1 LLYEGTGGES
11 IDDSVGH
18 WRSDA
23 SILWVNREAWLN
35 RHECEKQAESAD
47 FWILSDCNDFNGKA
61 LGECADLPNHTNV
74 LRRALM
80 LYRCPPQIGM
90 LLGIALLLAAGCNL
104 VGPNRR
110 FDAELEHYKEVAR
123 TVESADAITPPSAQD
138 FTTAPHTIRQNA
150 IPTGWQDLTVEEAIH
165 LALANSSVLRDL
177 GGTVLRYPETTRTI
191 LGPAVAASDPRFGM
205 EAALS
210 EFDAQLAT
218 SVVAEKNDRQVNNF
232 IASGGTRFFQQDLVN
247 FQSEISKLTASG
259 TQFSLRGLSTYDLNN
274 ASFNKFPSV
283 WDSQIEAEF
292 RQPMLQ
298 GAGTRFNRLAGPRAV
313 PGFYNGVLIAR
324 VNTDISAAEFEVA
337 IRDLVSNVENAYWDL
352 YFAFRDLDAKIQAR
366 NTSLEVWKSIAV
378 LRLAEQAG
386 GKPEREAQA
395 REQYF
400 RYEEEVQNALAGKL
414 QDATTNN
421 NGSSGG
427 SFRGTG
433 GVLVCERRLRL
444 AMGLPINEDRML
456 RPIDDPT
463 MANISFEWLGASGD
477 AVVRRPELARQ
488 RLIVKRREME
498 YVASRNFL
506 LPRLDVVGRYRWR
519 GLGKGLFG
527 DVDLPPADPDQSF
540 ENSSMANLFGGDFQE
555 WQLGGEVSL
564 PIGHRRAYAGVRNA
578 QLNLARDKAIL
589 EEQERQIIHDLSNA
603 LADLD
608 RAYAVMQSSYN
619 RRVAAQ
625 QNVELIRAAMAE
637 RPDVNPEQL
646 LEAARRLS
654 EADVQYQ
661 KALVE
666 HMLAI
671 KNVHFEKGTLL
682 DYGKVQLAEQLG
694 SAPAPPPAPVPVPLP
709 ADPLPQ
715 PVIPQP
721 SAASEPT
728 PAAPPAGIPP
738 AVAPPAAP
746 PGAPPVESTLPPPT
760 LPPAGVQ
767 TLPNVPTPAAPPTTL
782 PAPREPA
789 PQTAE
794 PRLAPPVSPPAAPPP
809 PAPQPELFPQAAAWP
824 PADVRQ
830 QVVPVA
836 PPVVAPPPAAVAP
849 APQVVATPQ
858 MAPAP
863 QVAAAPQIAPAP
875 QVVAAP
881 QAAAPPVQA
890 AAPAAVNRPEFAPPP
905 LPLEWSA
912 NAASAP
918 PEGSSR
924 RAVVPAMVESPAAN
938 TYALPSATP
947 HPSAAPS
954 PPAGN
959 FANPAVSAAVSQT
972 PQFDNRP
979 EFASPPLPA
988 ELFLPPPLPAE
999 LFAPSAT
1006 NAAPPATRYVRE
1018 PRSGANQPATP
1029 AAAADFRAG
1038 QFTTVVPSNPQPA
1051 GPAAGTAWPTDVRT
1065 ANPRLES
1072 SATELIERS
1081 MFYRDPLP
1089 NSEHP
1094 TIAPATLVVPSAW
1107 QNQTSLPAPTAAQIQ
1122 RLPPIDDQAV
1132 HATR

>member
-1 LLYEGTGGES
+1 L
-11 IDDSVGH
+11 
-18 WRSDA
+18 R
-23 SILWVNREAWLN
+23 
-35 RHECEKQAESAD
+35 
-47 FWILSDCNDFNGKA
+47 ILSDRSDFDGNAPGK
-61 LGECADLPNHTNV
+61 CADLPNHTNV
-74 LRRALM
+74 PYCALM
-80 LYRCPPQIGM
+80 VYRTSPRIGS
-90 LLGIALLLAAGCNL
+90 LLAIVLLLAAGCNL

-110 FDAELEHYKEVAR
+110 FDAELEHYKAVAR
-123 TVESADAITPPSAQD
+123 TVESPDAVTPPTPQD
-138 FTTAPHTIRQNA
+138 FTTAPHTISQNS
-150 IPTGWQDLTVEEAIH
+150 IPAGWQDLTVEEAIQ
-165 LALANSSVLRDL
+165 LALVNSSVLRDL

-210 EFDAQLAT
+210 EFDAQVAT

-259 TQFSLRGLSTYDLNN
+259 TQFTLRGLSTYDLNN

-283 WDSQIEAEF
+283 WDSQLEAEF

-298 GAGTRFNRLAGPRAV
+298 GAGTRFNRLAGPRSV

-352 YFAFRDLDAKIQAR
+352 YFAFRDLDARIQAR

-378 LRLAEQAG
+378 MRLAQQAG

-444 AMGLPINEDRML
+444 AMGLPINEERML
-456 RPIDDPT
+456 RPIDNPT
-463 MANISFEWLGASGD
+463 LANVSFEWLGASSD

-488 RLIVKRREME
+488 RLLVKRREME

-506 LPRLDVVGRYRWR
+506 LPRLDVVGRYRYR

-527 DVDLPPADPDQSF
+527 SVDLPPADPDQSF

-578 QLNLARDKAIL
+578 QLNLAREKAIL

-619 RRVAAQ
+619 RRVAAE

-654 EADVQYQ
+654 EADVQFQ
-661 KALVE
+661 KAQVE

-694 SAPAPPPAPVPVPLP
+694 SVPSPPPAPTPAPIPVPTP

-715 PVIPQP
+715 PASPLP
-721 SAASEPT
+721 SGPGEPV
-728 PAAPPAGIPP
+728 PAAPPPAVPAAAPPGEATLPAPAEAVPREAVPP
-738 AVAPPAAP
+738 AAVPPVPPPAAP
-746 PGAPPVESTLPPPT
+746 PQL
-760 LPPAGVQ
+760 
-767 TLPNVPTPAAPPTTL
+767 
-782 PAPREPA
+782 
-789 PQTAE
+789 
-794 PRLAPPVSPPAAPPP
+794 PPP
-809 PAPQPELFPQAAAWP
+809 PAPQPQLFPQAATPQP
-824 PADVRQ
+824 PTGASQ
-830 QVVPVA
+830 PFIPVA
-836 PPVVAPPPAAVAP
+836 PPVVAPPPAVAP
-849 APQVVATPQ
+849 A
-858 MAPAP
+858 
-863 QVAAAPQIAPAP
+863 
-875 QVVAAP
+875 
-881 QAAAPPVQA
+881 APPLA
-890 AAPAAVNRPEFAPPP
+890 AAPAPVAAPAPALASAPAVDNRPEFAPPP
-905 LPLEWSA
+905 LPVVWPTDT
-912 NAASAP
+912 ASTALDV
-918 PEGSSR
+918 SSR
-924 RAVVPAMVESPAAN
+924 RVETPTMGESPAGGPFAPPP
-938 TYALPSATP
+938 LDPSMVY
-947 HPSAAPS
+947 PS
-954 PPAGN
+954 PVSPGSVN
-959 FANPAVSAAVSQT
+959 PSSANPSFATAASNAAASPEASPAVAQAA
-972 PQFDNRP
+972 QFDSRP
-979 EFASPPLPA
+979 EFA
-988 ELFLPPPLPAE
+988 PPPLPTE
-999 LFAPSAT
+999 LYTGPAMSAANELRPLAPAPDSSSSG
-1006 NAAPPATRYVRE
+1006 PPATRYVRE
-1018 PRSGANQPATP
+1018 PRTAANPRPAMP
-1029 AAAADFRAG
+1029 AASATATAAEFRAG
-1038 QFTTVVPSNPQPA
+1038 QFPGSATPGNVLSVPVPAAVPS
-1051 GPAAGTAWPTDVRT
+1051 AAAAWPVEPRT
-1065 ANPRLES
+1065 PNPPLER

-1089 NSEHP
+1089 NWDHP
-1094 TIAPATLVVPSAW
+1094 TIAPAALVVPPAW
-1107 QNQTSLPAPTAAQIQ
+1107 QSQTNLVVPAEARIE
-1122 RLPPIDDQAV
+1122 RLPPTGNPA
-1132 HATR
+1132 AGS

>member
-1 LLYEGTGGES
+1 LFYEGTGGES
-11 IDDSVGH
+11 IDNAIGQ

-23 SILWVNREAWLN
+23 SILWTIWETWSDWL
-35 RHECEKQAESAD
+35 ECIKQAKSAD
-47 FWILSDCNDFNGKA
+47 FWILSGRGGFNGKEP
-61 LGECADLPNHTNV
+61 GECADLPNHTNV
-74 LRRALM
+74 HRRALM
-80 LYRCPPQIGM
+80 VYRCSPQIGL

-110 FDAELEHYKEVAR
+110 FDAELEHYKAVAR
-123 TVESADAITPPSAQD
+123 TVESVDAVTPPSAQD

-210 EFDAQLAT
+210 EFDAQVAT

-298 GAGTRFNRLAGPRAV
+298 GAGTRFNRLAGPRSV

-352 YFAFRDLDAKIQAR
+352 YFAFRDLDAKILAR

-694 SAPAPPPAPVPVPLP
+694 SDPAPPPAPVPVPLT

-715 PVIPQP
+715 PASPQP

-728 PAAPPAGIPP
+728 PAAAPAVIPP

-746 PGAPPVESTLPPPT
+746 PAESTLPPPPP
-760 LPPAGVQ
+760 PPAGVQ
-767 TLPNVPTPAAPPTTL
+767 TLPNVPTPTAPPANL

-789 PQTAE
+789 PQPAA

-809 PAPQPELFPQAAAWP
+809 QAPPPPAPQPELFPQAAWP

-849 APQVVATPQ
+849 APQVVAAPQMVPAPQVVPAPQ
-858 MAPAP
+858 MAPAR
-863 QVAAAPQIAPAP
+863 QAAPA
-875 QVVAAP
+875 
-881 QAAAPPVQA
+881 PVQA

-912 NAASAP
+912 TAASGA

-938 TYALPSATP
+938 TYALPSAAP

-954 PPAGN
+954 PSAGN
-959 FANPAVSAAVSQT
+959 FANPAVSAAAGQP

-999 LFAPSAT
+999 LFVPSAT

-1018 PRSGANQPATP
+1018 PRSRTNQQAATP
-1029 AAAADFRAG
+1029 TAADFRAG
-1038 QFTTVVPSNPQPA
+1038 QFTTVVPSNPQPS
-1051 GPAAGTAWPTDVRT
+1051 GPAAGSAWPVEMRT
-1065 ANPRLES
+1065 AHPRLES

-1107 QNQTSLPAPTAAQIQ
+1107 QNQTSLPAPTASPIQ

-1132 HATR
+1132 HANR